1 MKYQYYSLLKVQK
14 YLNLNGQNIYQ
25 EVISMKKPI
34 QYINKSMFLYLF
46 FLKKSHHIRWMVFI
60 SNKKDHKAVS
70 CNFSIHFF
78 IKSSSNEDQNQ
89 TTENIHTKS
98 LVDDLF
104 ISSFYFI
111 KPLTKIIEII
121 KFMIVSGRIRVRFII
136 IIPYSSYVIHRWSS
150 CMSTKQ
156 SLPFG

>member
-1 MKYQYYSLLKVQK
+1 
-14 YLNLNGQNIYQ
+14 
-25 EVISMKKPI
+25 
-34 QYINKSMFLYLF
+34 
-46 FLKKSHHIRWMVFI
+46 MVFI

-78 IKSSSNEDQNQ
+78 IKSSSNEDRNQ

-121 KFMIVSGRIRVRFII
+121 KFMIGSFNSFSKSLIYFEPSISVII
-136 IIPYSSYVIHRWSS
+136 
-150 CMSTKQ
+150 KQ
-156 SLPFG
+156 YLNTLSFT